1 MDIRKENGN
10 MISNLYLIETGGNH
24 PSFLMRYR
32 IGPVSPI
39 LLQTPAHVKG
49 KKPVRQVAQ

>member
-1 MDIRKENGN
+1 M
-10 MISNLYLIETGGNH
+10 GGEIL
-24 PSFLMRYR
+24 PILMRQC

-49 KKPVRQVAQ
+49 FGPSRNQFDRWPIGPVFLGHMALY

>member
-1 MDIRKENGN
+1 MDSKKENGN
-10 MISNLYLIETGGNH
+10 MIFDPYLIETGGNH

-39 LLQTPAHVKG
+39 LLGHPPHVKG
-49 KKPVRQVAQ
+49 